1 MEKWGKVLVTG
12 GAGFIGSHLVDHL
25 VELGA
30 QVTVLDDLSSGMVE
44 NLALEKGRP
53 VRFVHGSILDQP
65 ALEDAI
71 DGAKVV
77 FHLAAI
83 ASVQA
88 SVEKPLV
95 THEVGTTGTVKV
107 LDVCVKAGVKRLVFA
122 GSSSAY
128 GRPDTEIQTETTP
141 LEPLSP
147 YAASKLAGEMYC
159 KAFAQSY
166 PLEAVILRFFNVF
179 GPRQRPDSPYSGVI
193 ALFAKA
199 LIQGKTPVIFG
210 DGKQTRDFV
219 YVTDVVKCLVQ
230 AAIQPEISGQVF
242 HVGTGRGTDLWQLIH
257 FLNQSLNTNIQPAKG
272 PARPGDVKHS
282 CANIEKTTKFLG
294 WNPETSLEEG
304 LERTMAWM
312 KPS

>member
-25 VELGA
+25 LELGA
-30 QVTVLDDLSSGMVE
+30 SVTVLDDLSSGMVE
-44 NLALEKGRP
+44 NLSLEKGRP
-53 VRFVHGSILDQP
+53 VRFVQGSILDQSV
-65 ALEDAI
+65 LEDAME
-71 DGAKVV
+71 GAMIV
-77 FHLAAI
+77 FHLGAI

-107 LDVCVKAGVKRLVFA
+107 LAACLKAGVKRLVFA

-166 PLEAVILRFFNVF
+166 PLETVILRFFNVF

-193 ALFAKA
+193 ALFANA
-199 LIQGKTPVIFG
+199 LIQGKTPIIFG

-219 YVTDVVKCLVQ
+219 FVADVVKCLVR
-230 AAIQPEISGQVF
+230 AAIQPQVSGHVF
-242 HVGTGRGTDLWQLIH
+242 HVGTGRGTDLWQLIR
-257 FLNQSLNTNIQPAKG
+257 FLNQSLNTNIQPCQG
-272 PARPGDVKHS
+272 PPRAGDVKNS
-282 CANIEKTTKFLG
+282 CASIEKTSKFLG
-294 WNPETSLEEG
+294 WNPETPLEKG
-304 LERTMAWM
+304 LEQTMAWM
-312 KPS
+312 RKS